1 MKRLSALFVFALG
14 ALLTGCASGMTRADC
29 ATADWAG
36 LGFADG
42 REGAPAKISENRL
55 KACESDGHAVD
66 RAAYAAGRA
75 EGLAAYCTA
84 AGGFDAGRLGGKY
97 LGVCPAAAEPAFV
110 AGFEDGAML
119 RSLILAEQN
128 AERERK
134 ESLAAL
140 DQHSFLLRAVDKR
153 AASPTIGNEDREA
166 ARQEAAYRRRDVA
179 RLEQNLPKLEAA
191 IAAARAEREAFEAT
205 LRASGRIF

>member
-1 MKRLSALFVFALG
+1 MTRLSALFAIALG

-29 ATADWAG
+29 AAADWAG

-42 REGAPAKISENRL
+42 REGAPEKISESRL
-55 KACESDGHAVD
+55 RGCESDGYAVD
-66 RAAYAAGRA
+66 RDAYAAGRA

-84 AGGFDAGRLGGKY
+84 AGGFDAGRLGGEY
-97 LGVCPAAAEPAFV
+97 LGVCPASAEPAFLT
-110 AGFEDGAML
+110 GFEDGAML
-119 RSLILAEQN
+119 HALIIAEQD

-134 ESLAAL
+134 QAVAAL
-140 DQHSFLLRAVDKR
+140 DQHSFLLKAVDKR
-153 AASPTIGNEDREA
+153 AASPTIGSEDREA
-166 ARQEAAYRRRDVA
+166 AREEAAYRRRDVA

-191 IAAARAEREAFEAT
+191 VAAARAEREAFEAT